1 MLGKIPNKV
10 AKLAAGLLA
19 ATAVMAVAAG
29 TASATPSSGGA
40 SASAST
46 VGAAM
51 KFAPATKELYTF
63 DWTQPTFYGP
73 VHCTGKHLTNEKK
86 GYPGTAGPGGTGGKD
101 IEKCKSTTGK
111 PLLGMAPGEHKVG
124 PPIEGEGL
132 WGSDWDGNAITTTN
146 FEYTVNPK
154 GTAFKL
160 IAIYPFP

>member
-63 DWTQPTFYGP
+63 EFTQPTF
-73 VHCTGKHLTNEKK
+73 
-86 GYPGTAGPGGTGGKD
+86 
-101 IEKCKSTTGK
+101 
-111 PLLGMAPGEHKVG
+111 
-124 PPIEGEGL
+124 
-132 WGSDWDGNAITTTN
+132 
-146 FEYTVNPK
+146 
-154 GTAFKL
+154 
-160 IAIYPFP
+160 

>member
-29 TASATPSSGGA
+29 TASATPSSSGG
-40 SASAST
+40 SASALASA
-46 VGAAM
+46 GM
-51 KFAPATKELYTF
+51 KYTPATKELYTF

-101 IEKCKSTTGK
+101 IEKCKSTTGE

-124 PPIEGEGL
+124 PPIEGEGA
-132 WGSDWDGNAITTTN
+132 WGSDWDANAITTTN